1 MVDALPTIV
10 IQISLAIY
18 YNIRIQQLRKPLPV
32 ILYRNIIR
40 PLLFR
45 CDPER
50 AHTLAI
56 QSGRL
61 LSHRPFP
68 ALISKYF
75 TLSDL
80 RLATDVCG
88 LRFPN
93 PIGLA
98 AGYDKSGEAIP
109 FLESL
114 GFGHIEIG
122 SVSAAPSKGNPKP
135 RLFRLPKDNAVVVH
149 YGLQNHGADIIS
161 QRLMQTRHHHP
172 LGINI
177 VKTNRGINAPP
188 DTEDDILTDYIHSI
202 NQLKTCADY
211 LALNL
216 SCPNTEMGRD
226 FFAEKSHI
234 IRFIDALNNLD
245 IPCPV
250 FLKISPTGGIPA
262 IEDMLEAVD
271 HATFVSGFTFNLAPG
286 KHVPLSTPKSIW
298 QNMPGTIAG
307 KPVEPLI
314 NTCITELYRRM
325 NKKRYHIIGAGGIST
340 AHDAYHK
347 IQLGAS
353 LTQLLT
359 ALVYEGPNI
368 VRRINEGLCTLLDRD
383 GLKSISE
390 AVGTNNT

>member
-1 MVDALPTIV
+1 V
-10 IQISLAIY
+10 
-18 YNIRIQQLRKPLPV
+18 NI
-32 ILYRNIIR
+32 YRNIIR
-40 PLLFR
+40 PILFQ

-50 AHTLAI
+50 AHELAI

-68 ALISKYF
+68 SLISKYY
-75 TLSDL
+75 TITDP
-80 RLATDVCG
+80 RLATEVCG
-88 LRFPN
+88 LHFPN

-135 RLFRLPKDNAVVVH
+135 RLFRLPQDSAIVVH
-149 YGLQNHGADIIS
+149 YGLQNHGADLIAK
-161 QRLMQTRHHHP
+161 RLNHTHHHHP

-177 VKTNRGINAPP
+177 VKTNRGINASPN
-188 DTEDDILTDYIHSI
+188 TEEDILTDYIHAI
-202 NQLKTCADY
+202 NQLKNCADY

-226 FFAEKSHI
+226 FFSEKAHI
-234 IRFIDALNNLD
+234 KRFITALNDLD

-250 FLKISPTGGIPA
+250 FLKISPTGGISA

-271 HATFVSGFTFNLAPG
+271 HATFISGFTFNLPPG
-286 KHVPLSTPKSIW
+286 KQVPLSTPISIW
-298 QNMPGTIAG
+298 QTMPGAIAG
-307 KPVEPLI
+307 KPVEHLI

-325 NKKRYHIIGAGGIST
+325 NKKRYHIIGAGGIFT
-340 AHDAYHK
+340 AQDAYHK

-359 ALVYEGPNI
+359 ALIYNGPSI
-368 VRRINEGLCTLLDRD
+368 AHRINKELIELIERD

-390 AVGTNNT
+390 AVGTKNSRT